1 MSVSTQ
7 CFINNFKLLR
17 GFSYRTDGE
26 GIIYRFILPNNWVP
40 WVITQNTDPIIIQ
53 EPTRSISNRY
63 AVAQVNNSFYGSLN
77 IQILNNNEN

>member
-17 GFSYRTDGE
+17 GFSYRTDGQ
-26 GIIYRFILPNNWVP
+26 GFVWVP
-40 WVITQNTDPIIIQ
+40 WIITQNTDPIIVQ
-53 EPTRSISNRY
+53 EPRRPILNRY
-63 AVAQVNNSFYGSLN
+63 AATLVNNSFYGSLN